1 MSINYH
7 ARSRNVT
14 QRDISYCNTLHSCYP
29 APRPKIMSGE
39 VLVLPPASPAMNR
52 TKINNRVV
60 LRDESQ
66 NTEVLYDGTSVHY
79 ELESSSSRLCGD
91 PLKKN

>member
-1 MSINYH
+1 
-7 ARSRNVT
+7 
-14 QRDISYCNTLHSCYP
+14 
-29 APRPKIMSGE
+29 MSGE
-39 VLVLPPASPAMNR
+39 VLVLPPASPPMNR
-52 TKINNRVV
+52 TNINNRVV

-79 ELESSSSRLCGD
+79 EMESSSSRLCGD